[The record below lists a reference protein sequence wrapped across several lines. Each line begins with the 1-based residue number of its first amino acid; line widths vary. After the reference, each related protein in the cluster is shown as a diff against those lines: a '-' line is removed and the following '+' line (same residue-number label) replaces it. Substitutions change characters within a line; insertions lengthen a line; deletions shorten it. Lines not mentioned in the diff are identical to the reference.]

1 MEILKAAEWRRNIFW
16 GGYVVKKII
25 ACILAAVLTVGL
37 CACGQNGSTW
47 DEQYDLGVRY
57 LSDGNYE
64 EAILAFTAAI
74 EIDPKRAEAYVGRG
88 NAYLGQGAAD
98 EYLAAA
104 FTDFETALSLDDTNA
119 DAYLGMAEVY
129 IARKQ
134 FDEAMEILRQGVEK
148 TGDQRLTDRL
158 AELED
163 GNIADYWG
171 QTLKQTHYD
180 GNGALTCWF
189 EYDYNDLG
197 QCAGIT
203 SYGPDG
209 SQIQYVEQRY
219 DEQDRMIY
227 GCNVWYN
234 DGKMGGAIYT
244 YNSMGLLESIV
255 EDSGDSMTIIYD
267 SDGRQIRTDFYDET
281 GKLIGHATQEYGDNY
296 ERYNNYNASG
306 ALENYRIYLY
316 NEQEQPVRCEYYDA
330 DGTLTHYTTDEYDAD
345 GNRIACNIYD
355 ADGNLTGRDTY
366 N

>member
-1 MEILKAAEWRRNIFW
+1 M
-16 GGYVVKKII
+16 
-25 ACILAAVLTVGL
+25 
-37 CACGQNGSTW
+37 
-47 DEQYDLGVRY
+47 
-57 LSDGNYE
+57 
-64 EAILAFTAAI
+64 
-74 EIDPKRAEAYVGRG
+74 
-88 NAYLGQGAAD
+88 
-98 EYLAAA
+98 AAA

-163 GNIADYWG
+163 SNIADYWG
-171 QTLKQTHYD
+171 RTLKETHYD
-180 GNGALTCWF
+180 GNGVLTCWF

-209 SQIQYVEQRY
+209 SQIQYVEQHY

-227 GCNVWYN
+227 GCNTWYD
-234 DGKMGGAIYT
+234 DGKMDGAIYT
-244 YNSMGLLESIV
+244 YNSMGLCETV
-255 EDSGDSMTIIYD
+255 VTDSGDSMAFTYD

-281 GKLIGHATQEYGDNY
+281 GKLIGHATHEHGDNY
-296 ERYNNYNASG
+296 VRHNNYNASG
-306 ALENYRIYLY
+306 ALESYRINLY

-330 DGTLTHYTTDEYDAD
+330 DGALTHYTTDEYDAD
-345 GNRIACNIYD
+345 GNRIACNLYD